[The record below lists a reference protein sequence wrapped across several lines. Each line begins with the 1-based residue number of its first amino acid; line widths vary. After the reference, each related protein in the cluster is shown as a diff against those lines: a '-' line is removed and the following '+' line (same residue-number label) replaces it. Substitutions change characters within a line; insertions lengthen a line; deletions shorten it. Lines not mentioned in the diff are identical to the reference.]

1 MFRKQRNEQR
11 EVSAGSCEAA
21 LTLARAPV
29 GGIPVVARDAGLTV
43 PARGQVLT
51 LLTDA
56 LVHTLAVP
64 VALTGCEK
72 TGKLSVLMLK

>member
-1 MFRKQRNEQR
+1 MSRVKSTKELR
-11 EVSAGSCEAA
+11 VGSPEAA

-51 LLTDA
+51 LLTNA
-56 LVHTLAVP
+56 LVYTLAVP
-64 VALTGCEK
+64 ITLTG
-72 TGKLSVLMLK
+72 

>member
-1 MFRKQRNEQR
+1 MSRVKSTKELR
-11 EVSAGSCEAA
+11 AGSPEAA

-51 LLTDA
+51 LLTNA
-56 LVHTLAVP
+56 LVYTLAVP
-64 VALTGCEK
+64 ITLTG
-72 TGKLSVLMLK
+72 